1 MTIMLT
7 PFMSCS
13 AKLPVYAV
21 FTAAFF
27 EKYQALVM
35 ISLYV
40 MGMLVGIVA
49 GLVLKKTVFEGSP
62 VPFVMELPSY
72 RMPAAKSVLLK
83 MWERAL
89 DFIKRAFTVIFIA
102 TIVIWALQ
110 SFDFG
115 LNIVAN
121 AGDSM
126 LATVGKLVAPVF
138 APLGF
143 ADWRAATALVT
154 GLTAKEAVVSTFA
167 VLLGASDSSSVIP
180 LLSQIFTP
188 LSAFSF
194 LTFTL
199 LYMPC
204 VAAMAAVKREMGGW
218 KSAIGVMA
226 FQTVTAWIVA
236 LIVYQIGSLVI

>member
-27 EKYQALVM
+27 AEKQALVM
-35 ISLYV
+35 IALYI
-40 MGMLVGIVA
+40 MGMIVA
-49 GLVLKKTVFEGSP
+49 VTAGFVLKKTIFEGSP
-62 VPFVMELPSY
+62 VPFVMELPPY
-72 RMPAAKSVLLK
+72 RLPAAKSVLLK
-83 MWERAL
+83 MWERAM

-102 TIVIWALQ
+102 TIIIWVLQ

-115 LNIVAN
+115 LNTVAD

-126 LATVGKLVAPVF
+126 LAAAGKLVAPIF

-143 ADWRAATALVT
+143 EDWRAATALVT

-167 VLLGASDSSSVIP
+167 VLLGASDAGSVVP

-204 VAAMAAVKREMGGW
+204 VAAMAAVKRELGGW

-236 LIVYQIGSLVI
+236 FIVYQAGTLIL